1 MALIC
6 QLAVQGQEVKRIVSL
21 VPWITKSLYLM
32 GEQERL
38 VGCTSYCPV
47 EASGKIPVV
56 ASAVTVNIEKTLMVK
71 PDLIFASSLIKPET
85 IDHLKKLNLKVEYM
99 PFPKSFGEICDDFI
113 RIGELTGV
121 GLKAKEIV
129 AQQKERLNKLKA
141 SVPEGKKPRVFIQI
155 GAKPLFAVIPNT
167 FLDDFI
173 SFSGGIN
180 VTSTLKNGNVTRE
193 FILRQDPEIIF
204 VVTMGIVA
212 EEERDNWLKYSSLAA
227 GRNKRIYILDS
238 EKSCSPTPVLFMDT
252 LEEMIRLMYPVKTG
266 YDYRPW

>member
-1 MALIC
+1 MALIY

-56 ASAVTVNIEKTLMVK
+56 ASAVSVNVEKTLMVK
-71 PDLIFASSLIKPET
+71 PDLVFASSLIKPET

-121 GLKAKEIV
+121 EQKARAIV
-129 AQQKERLNKLKA
+129 AQQKERLARLNSA
-141 SVPEGKKPRVFIQI
+141 VPAGKRPKVFIQI
-155 GAKPLFAVIPNT
+155 GAKPLFAVVPNT

-180 VTSTLKNGNVTRE
+180 IAATLKNGNVTRE

-212 EEERDNWLKYSSLAA
+212 EEERDTWLNYPSLAA
-227 GRNKRIYILDS
+227 ARNKRIYILDS
-238 EKSCSPTPVLFMDT
+238 EKTCSPTPVLFVDA
-252 LEEMIRLMYPVKTG
+252 LEEMIRLMYPVNS
-266 YDYRPW
+266 RL